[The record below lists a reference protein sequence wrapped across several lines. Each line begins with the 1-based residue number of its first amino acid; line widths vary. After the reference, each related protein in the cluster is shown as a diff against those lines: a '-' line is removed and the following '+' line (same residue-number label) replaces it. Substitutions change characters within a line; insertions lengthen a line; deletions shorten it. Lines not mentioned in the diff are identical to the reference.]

1 VRAFLLELTMTDSN
15 DGLLD
20 DYVSQGE
27 LAEQLNLSPRSLQR
41 WARQR
46 TGPPITYLG
55 RIPYYRKASMRAWM
69 LSLERPMVR
78 DRSRKRA
85 QA

>member
-1 VRAFLLELTMTDSN
+1 MTDN
-15 DGLLD
+15 NGGLLD
-20 DYVSQGE
+20 YYDSQEE
-27 LAEQLNLSPRSLQR
+27 LAEQLNLTPRSLQR

-46 TGPPITYLG
+46 TGPPITYIG
-55 RIPYYRKASMRAWM
+55 RIPYYRKASTRAWM